1 MTLPNTSLIR
11 KLTLFLAAVML
22 AVSAVAA
29 DFNQMQLLANQGIAE
44 AQFNLG
50 LIYDNGE
57 GVRQDYS
64 KAAQWYEKAANQGI
78 AEAQFNLGLK
88 YNDGEGVRQDY
99 TKARQ
104 WYEKAA
110 NQGFAEAQFNLG
122 LMYYNGKGVRQ
133 NTATA
138 KEWFG
143 KACDNGNQN
152 GCDGYRI
159 LNQR

>member
-1 MTLPNTSLIR
+1 MTLLNTSLIR
-11 KLTLFLAAVML
+11 KSILFLAAVML
-22 AVSAVAA
+22 SFSAMAA
-29 DFNQMQLLANQGIAE
+29 DFNQMQRWANQGIAE

-57 GVRQDYS
+57 GVQQDYS
-64 KAAQWYEKAANQGI
+64 KAAQWYEKAANQGMP
-78 AEAQFNLGLK
+78 
-88 YNDGEGVRQDY
+88 D
-99 TKARQ
+99 
-104 WYEKAA
+104 
-110 NQGFAEAQFNLG
+110 AQFNLG

>member
-1 MTLPNTSLIR
+1 MTLLNTSLIR
-11 KLTLFLAAVML
+11 KSILFLAAVML
-22 AVSAVAA
+22 SFSAMAA
-29 DFNQMQLLANQGIAE
+29 DFNQMQRWANQGIAE

-57 GVRQDYS
+57 GVQQDYS
-64 KAAQWYEKAANQGI
+64 KAAQWYEKAANQGY
-78 AEAQFNLGLK
+78 ASAQSNLG
-88 YNDGEGVRQDY
+88 V
-99 TKARQ
+99 
-104 WYEKAA
+104 
-110 NQGFAEAQFNLG
+110 
-122 LMYYNGKGVRQ
+122 MYYNGKGVRQ